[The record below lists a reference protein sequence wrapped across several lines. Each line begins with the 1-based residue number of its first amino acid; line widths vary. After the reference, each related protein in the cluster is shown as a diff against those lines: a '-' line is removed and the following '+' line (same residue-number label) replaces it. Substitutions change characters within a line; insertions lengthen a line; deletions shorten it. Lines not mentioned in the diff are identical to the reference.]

1 MKVKIL
7 SLILAAGLLLSLCS
21 CAAGGKTL
29 ELTVGVL
36 SAPDCFDPLFA
47 DGDAEYLIAANCFE
61 GLMRFEADG
70 TLEPAGCVA
79 YSVNGKGLS
88 YVFKLNPNARFNITA
103 DVKSTLEK
111 YGIES
116 FDESITAED
125 YTTAFK
131 RAIINDNEIFKSIK
145 GAKELLAGNAEK
157 FGVTADG
164 DRLTVTLTEADP
176 DFLYKLAALPLVP
189 CRAEFIEALGDDY
202 GKSAAAVLTN
212 GAYCIN
218 NVTEAGTVTLTESK
232 SYNGKL
238 TVMNKSATL
247 YLTGSEKL
255 MKERFDNGTYDV
267 FTTHGFNTLKGADS
281 TLSHTEAVWGLC
293 FNLSKDIMKSKNLRN
308 AIVSATNLTS
318 FKVPASA
325 VGGTVRTV
333 PGDFLI
339 SENNYAVHDELYDG
353 SAEDMEKAKPLLKS
367 ALTEL
372 KTDAVTVRIFVP
384 DTMLDSVKKELETDT
399 AQLGDAVTLELN
411 GFAESDAAKIS
422 AAGEY
427 DIAVL
432 PLEQKRL
439 TACSVLESL
448 ADTPC
453 SCNNESYKKLLDGFK
468 AETDAADAA
477 EVAKAAEEYLTE
489 NAVFLPL
496 FQTASRL
503 YTSQGIT
510 GIYSAESGKYIYFD
524 AARGIGE

>member
-7 SLILAAGLLLSLCS
+7 SLILAAALLLSLCS
-21 CAAGGKTL
+21 CASGGKTL
-29 ELTVGVL
+29 EITAGVL
-36 SAPDCFDPLFA
+36 TAPDCFDPLFA
-47 DGDAEYLIAANCFE
+47 DGDSEYLIAANCFE

-79 YSVNGKGLS
+79 YSVNAKGLS

-103 DVKSTLEK
+103 GVKSTLEK
-111 YGIES
+111 YGIEK

-125 YTTAFK
+125 YITAFK
-131 RAIINDNEIFKSIK
+131 RAIINDNEIFKNIK
-145 GAKELLAGNAEK
+145 GAQELIADKADK

-189 CRAEFIEALGDDY
+189 CRAEFVEALGDDY
-202 GKSAAAVLTN
+202 GKSPAAVLTN

-218 NVTEAGTVTLTESK
+218 DVTETGTVTLTESH

-238 TVMNKSATL
+238 TVMNKSVTL

-255 MKERFDNGTYDV
+255 MKERFNNGTYDV
-267 FTTHGFNTLKGADS
+267 LTTCGFNALKGADS
-281 TLSHTEAVWGLC
+281 TSSHTEAVWGLC
-293 FNLSKDIMKSKNLRN
+293 FNLSNDIMKSKNLRS
-308 AIVSATNLTS
+308 AIVAATNLTS

-325 VGGTVRTV
+325 VGGTIRTV
-333 PGDFLI
+333 PADFLVI
-339 SENNYAVHDELYDG
+339 ENNYGSHEELYDG
-353 SAEDMEKAKPLLKS
+353 SQTDMEKAKSLLDS

-372 KTDAVTVRIFVP
+372 KTKAVTVRIFVP
-384 DTMLDSVKKELETDT
+384 ETMLDSVKKELETNT
-399 AQLGDAVTLELN
+399 AQLGEALTLELN
-411 GFAESDAAKIS
+411 GFAESDAAAIS

-432 PLEQKRL
+432 PLEQKHL

-448 ADTPC
+448 AAAPC
-453 SCNNESYKKLLDGFK
+453 RCNNESYKNLLKALKTEPDGDDAVK
-468 AETDAADAA
+468 A
-477 EVAKAAEEYLTE
+477 AKAAEAYLIE

-496 FQTASRL
+496 FRTVSRL
-503 YTSQGIT
+503 YTSQELT
-510 GIYSAESGKYIYFD
+510 NLYSAENGKYIYFD
-524 AARGIGE
+524 AAREIGE